1 MKAVF
6 ITVRTGSKRLPEKC
20 LEPIRGK
27 PSILYVI
34 ERAKQT
40 KADIVILC
48 TTVLRED
55 DVLWSIADFS
65 AIHCYRGSAE
75 DKLMRWWGAA
85 KKFGVDF
92 FVTMDGDD
100 LLCEP
105 ELVDLAFDQ
114 YAKTGADFIESSEV
128 PCGAFTYGI
137 KVSALDK
144 VCEIKGTDDTEM
156 MVPYFKE
163 TGLFKVEQLEVPE
176 VFKRPEIRLTL
187 DYKADLKFFRKIFG
201 SLKNPTLRDVIEFLD
216 KYPGVMSINR
226 HCQQKYLDNQKRK
239 TKLIL
244 NDAR

>member
-1 MKAVF
+1 MNAVF
-6 ITVRTGSKRLPEKC
+6 ITVRTGSKRLPKKC
-20 LEPIRGK
+20 LMEIKGK
-27 PSILYVI
+27 LAIEYVI
-34 ERAKQT
+34 DRALKT
-40 KADIVILC
+40 KADIVVLC
-48 TTVLRED
+48 TTFLRED
-55 DVLWSIADFS
+55 DILHYFADVKN
-65 AIHCYRGSAE
+65 IRCYRGSVE

-85 KKFGVDF
+85 KTFGVDF

-114 YAKTGADFIESSEV
+114 YKKTGADFIESKDV

-144 VCEIKGTDDTEM
+144 VCKIKDTDKTEM
-156 MVPYFKE
+156 MAPYFTE

-176 VFKRPEIRLTL
+176 VFKRPEIRMTL
-187 DYKADLKFFRKIFG
+187 DYKADVRFFRRVFG

-216 KYPGVMSINR
+216 RYPGVVSINR

-239 TKLIL
+239 TQVVLK
-244 NDAR
+244 